1 MGLSWI
7 FRRSNF
13 SDIPEGGSVAA
24 LRFRRVLNCE
34 FRPAGSWACTALPL
48 YIHALAVV
56 IEHRGFMAASPPNKN
71 DGAPPSTVL
80 NRRSCAFGLP
90 LVSNH
95 ASGSLFRLLAAF
107 PCGAWQ
113 EPEVLAP
120 PSCRSMLFLGQQGP
134 CASLLSPCRPASS
147 SACLRACEHCALQL
161 TAAPPPCRNDGA
173 PPHTPA
179 GT

>member
-56 IEHRGFMAASPPNKN
+56 IEHRGFMAASLPNKN
-71 DGAPPSTVL
+71 DGAPPSAC
-80 NRRSCAFGLP
+80 RSFRTAPPGRCFGCWPRSPAALGRNLRFLHLP
-90 LVSNH
+90 LAAPCCSLGNKGFAPRFSLPAALPARPH
-95 ASGSLFRLLAAF
+95 A
-107 PCGAWQ
+107 CGHANI
-113 EPEVLAP
+113 AR
-120 PSCRSMLFLGQQGP
+120 CNF
-134 CASLLSPCRPASS
+134 
-147 SACLRACEHCALQL
+147 
-161 TAAPPPCRNDGA
+161 TAASPLSRNDGA